1 LTKYSTEYNNYL
13 FIQELGQK
21 LSMDKKDI
29 ITMFISLKNNY
40 TEEEIILLLNKYEIS
55 KLDINRIYRYI
66 NNFLSNNVLQED
78 NKNIDDEDI
87 INNFNTPLSEE
98 NEITSSYE

>member
-1 LTKYSTEYNNYL
+1 
-13 FIQELGQK
+13 
-21 LSMDKKDI
+21 MDKKDI

-87 INNFNTPLSEE
+87 INNFNNPLSEE